1 MTDLP
6 DTTGPDSKVPGV
18 KPARFVRPG
27 WLAILVGLGFAAFF
41 LQGILATDISLE
53 RVLRGAR
60 NLWRFMTLAF
70 PPDFL
75 SFDVILRA
83 MLETLNMAVVGVTFG
98 VILSF
103 PVALLA
109 ASNTTPHP
117 LVRTVTRLV
126 VATMRTIPDLI
137 WALIFVIAVGLGPLA
152 GVLAI
157 VVDTIGYCAR
167 FFSERIEEVRPGP
180 SEALAAT
187 GARRSGVIM
196 GAIFPETFASMTATS
211 LYAVEKS
218 LRSAVTLGLVGAGGI
233 GVELS
238 TAMRLFKFDQ
248 AMAIILVILVFVI
261 AFEQISSSIRKKVI

>member
-1 MTDLP
+1 MTDP
-6 DTTGPDSKVPGV
+6 HENVPATAPGRGV

-27 WLAILVGLGFAAFF
+27 WIAILITLGFAAFF
-41 LQGILATDISLE
+41 VQGILSTDISLD
-53 RVLRGAR
+53 RIVRGAR
-60 NLWRFMTLAF
+60 NLWRFITLAL
-70 PPDFL
+70 PPDFAAL
-75 SFDVILRA
+75 DVIFRA

-109 ASNTTPHP
+109 AANTTPHP
-117 LVRTVTRLV
+117 LVRTVTRLA

-180 SEALAAT
+180 SEALSAT
-187 GARRSGVIM
+187 GARRGGVIM

-238 TAMRLFKFDQ
+238 TAMRLFRFDQ
-248 AMAIILVILVFVI
+248 AMAIIFVILVFVI
-261 AFEQISSSIRKKVI
+261 GFEQISSAIRKKVI